1 MALESANY
9 VSGLVATNPSG
20 SDSISQGDDH
30 LRLIKDVLKNSF
42 PDADQAVATV
52 VVKATAPTTQ
62 VKGTIWYDTG
72 NDKIKIN
79 TAATGA
85 SPSWAEVGVD
95 APWATNPA
103 LNCMFR
109 ATMDTTQSLPN
120 NTYTIMEFDT
130 ESFDVGSNFDT
141 STYKFTAP
149 AAGKYWF
156 NAAMRSSSTHG
167 SDDDLTIYFGDTS
180 AGTDAAYASES
191 QFNQVSGPA
200 YVTSS
205 NTMNISCIMDMD
217 ASDTASVYAHTETGP
232 WTIGNGSTVTFFE
245 GYRIA

>member
-62 VKGTIWYDTG
+62 VKGTIWYDTSTG
-72 NDKIKIN
+72 ILKLN
-79 TAATGA
+79 TANTGS
-85 SPSWAEVGVD
+85 SPSW
-95 APWATNPA
+95 
-103 LNCMFR
+103 LNLNGPSFCSFHV
-109 ATMDTTQSLPN
+109 TMSSSQSLPN

-130 ESFDVGSNFDT
+130 ESFDIGSNFNT

-149 AAGKYWF
+149 VAGKYWF
-156 NAAMRSSSTHG
+156 NAAMRSSSSHG
-167 SDDDLTIYFGDTS
+167 SDDDLAIYKGSS
-180 AGTDAAYASES
+180 AYVQES

-200 YVTSS
+200 YVTAS
-205 NTMNISCIMDMD
+205 NTMNISCIMDMA
-217 ASDTASVYAHTETGP
+217 ASDTASVYANTETGA
-232 WTIGNGSTVTFFE
+232 WTMGNGSTVTFFE
-245 GYRIA
+245 GFRIA

>member
-62 VKGTIWYDTG
+62 VKGTIWYDTTTG
-72 NDKIKIN
+72 ILKLN

-85 SPSWAEVGVD
+85 SPSW
-95 APWATNPA
+95 
-103 LNCMFR
+103 LNLNGPSFCSFR
-109 ATMDTTQSLPN
+109 VTMSSSQSLPN
-120 NTYTIMEFDT
+120 NVYTKLNFDT
-130 ESFDVGSNFDT
+130 ETFDIGSNFNTTD
-141 STYKFTAP
+141 KEFTAP
-149 AAGKYWF
+149 VAGKYYF

-167 SDDDLTIYFGDTS
+167 SDDDLAIYFGDTS
-180 AGTDAAYASES
+180 AGTDVAYASES

-245 GYRIA
+245 GFRIA

>member
-62 VKGTIWYDTG
+62 VKGTIWYDTTTG
-72 NDKIKIN
+72 ILKLN

-85 SPSWAEVGVD
+85 SPSW
-95 APWATNPA
+95 
-103 LNCMFR
+103 LNLNGPSFCSFR
-109 ATMDTTQSLPN
+109 VTMSSSQSLPN
-120 NTYTIMEFDT
+120 NQYTKLNFDT
-130 ESFDVGSNFDT
+130 ETFDIGSNFDV
-141 STYKFTAP
+141 SSPNYHFTAP
-149 AAGKYWF
+149 VAGKYYF

-167 SDDDLTIYFGDTS
+167 SDDDLAIYFGDTS
-180 AGTDAAYASES
+180 AGTDVAYASES

-217 ASDTASVYAHTETGP
+217 ASDTASVYANTETGP

-245 GYRIA
+245 GFRIA

>member
-62 VKGTIWYDTG
+62 VKGTIWYDTTTG
-72 NDKIKIN
+72 ILKLN
-79 TAATGA
+79 TAATGS
-85 SPSWAEVGVD
+85 SPSW
-95 APWATNPA
+95 
-103 LNCMFR
+103 LNLNGPSFCSFHV
-109 ATMDTTQSLPN
+109 TMSSSQSLPN
-120 NTYTIMEFDT
+120 NTYTILEFDT

-149 AAGKYWF
+149 VAGKYYF

-167 SDDDLTIYFGDTS
+167 SDDDLAIYKNTS
-180 AGTDAAYASES
+180 AYAHES

-205 NTMNISCIMDMD
+205 NTMNISCIMDMA
-217 ASDTASVYAHTETGP
+217 ASDTASVYANTETGP
-232 WTIGNGSTVTFFE
+232 WTMGNGSTVTFFE
-245 GYRIA
+245 GFRIA

>member
-52 VVKATAPTTQ
+52 VVKGTAPTTQ
-62 VKGTIWYDTG
+62 VKGTIWYDTSTG
-72 NDKIKIN
+72 ILKLN
-79 TAATGA
+79 TANTGS
-85 SPSWAEVGVD
+85 SPSW
-95 APWATNPA
+95 
-103 LNCMFR
+103 LNINGPSFCSFHV
-109 ATMDTTQSLPN
+109 TMGSTQSLPN

-130 ESFDVGSNFDT
+130 ESFDIGSNFNT

-149 AAGKYWF
+149 VAGKYWF
-156 NAAMRSSSTHG
+156 NAAMRSSSSHG
-167 SDDDLTIYFGDTS
+167 SDDDLAIYKGSS
-180 AGTDAAYASES
+180 AYVQES

-205 NTMNISCIMDMD
+205 NTMNISCIMDMA

-245 GYRIA
+245 GFRIA

>member
-52 VVKATAPTTQ
+52 VVKGTAPTTQ
-62 VKGTIWYDTG
+62 VKGTIWYDTSTG
-72 NDKIKIN
+72 ILKLN

-85 SPSWAEVGVD
+85 SPSW
-95 APWATNPA
+95 
-103 LNCMFR
+103 LNLNGPSFCSFHV
-109 ATMDTTQSLPN
+109 TMSSSQSLPN
-120 NTYTIMEFDT
+120 NVYTKLNFDT
-130 ESFDVGSNFDT
+130 ETFDIGSNFNT
-141 STYKFTAP
+141 TNKEFTAP
-149 AAGKYWF
+149 VAGKYWF
-156 NAAMRSSSTHG
+156 NTAMRSSSTHG
-167 SDDDLTIYFGDTS
+167 SDDDLAIYFGDTS
-180 AGTDAAYASES
+180 AGTNSAYAQES

-200 YVTSS
+200 YVTAS

-217 ASDTASVYAHTETGP
+217 ASDTASVFAHTETGA
-232 WTIGNGSTVTFFE
+232 WTMGNGSTVTFFE
-245 GYRIA
+245 GFRIA

>member
-52 VVKATAPTTQ
+52 VVKGTAPTTQ
-62 VKGTIWYDTG
+62 VKGTIWYDTSTG
-72 NDKIKIN
+72 ILKLN
-79 TAATGA
+79 TANTGS
-85 SPSWAEVGVD
+85 SPSW
-95 APWATNPA
+95 
-103 LNCMFR
+103 LNLNGPSFCSFR
-109 ATMDTTQSLPN
+109 ANITSVQSLS
-120 NTYTIMEFDT
+120 NTTLTTVNFDT
-130 ESFDVGSNFDT
+130 EVFDIGSNYNT
-141 STYKFTAP
+141 TNKQFTAP
-149 AAGKYWF
+149 VAGKYWF
-156 NAAMRSSSTHG
+156 NAAIRPSSAHG
-167 SDDDLTIYFGDTS
+167 SDDDLHIYKNS
-180 AGTDAAYASES
+180 SAYASES

-205 NTMNISCIMDMD
+205 NTMNISCIMDMA
-217 ASDTASVYAHTETGP
+217 ASDTAEVKAYTETGP
-232 WTIGNGSTVTFFE
+232 WNIGNGTATSFFE

>member
-62 VKGTIWYDTG
+62 VKGTIWYDTTTG
-72 NDKIKIN
+72 ILKLN

-85 SPSWAEVGVD
+85 SPSW
-95 APWATNPA
+95 
-103 LNCMFR
+103 LNLNGPSFCSFHV
-109 ATMDTTQSLPN
+109 TMSSSQSLPN
-120 NTYTIMEFDT
+120 NEYTKLNFDT
-130 ESFDVGSNFDT
+130 ETFDIGSNFDV
-141 STYKFTAP
+141 SSPNYHFTAP
-149 AAGKYWF
+149 VAGKYYF
-156 NAAMRSSSTHG
+156 NAAMKSSATHG
-167 SDDDLTIYFGDTS
+167 SDDDLAIYKNTS
-180 AGTDAAYASES
+180 AYAQES

-205 NTMNISCIMDMD
+205 NTMNISCIMDMA
-217 ASDTASVYAHTETGP
+217 ASDTASVYANTETGP
-232 WTIGNGSTVTFFE
+232 WTMGNGSTVTFFE
-245 GYRIA
+245 GFRIA

>member
-62 VKGTIWYDTG
+62 VKGTIWYDTTTG
-72 NDKIKIN
+72 ILKLN

-85 SPSWAEVGVD
+85 SPSW
-95 APWATNPA
+95 
-103 LNCMFR
+103 LNLNGPSFCSFHV
-109 ATMDTTQSLPN
+109 TMSSSQSLPN
-120 NTYTIMEFDT
+120 NEYTKLNFDT
-130 ESFDVGSNFDT
+130 ETFDIGSNFDV
-141 STYKFTAP
+141 SSPNYHFTAP
-149 AAGKYWF
+149 VAGKYYF
-156 NAAMRSSSTHG
+156 NAAMRSSATHG
-167 SDDDLTIYFGDTS
+167 SDDDLAIYFGDTS
-180 AGTDAAYASES
+180 AGTDVAYASES

-217 ASDTASVYAHTETGP
+217 ASDTASVYANTETGP

>member
-72 NDKIKIN
+72 NDKIYIN

-85 SPSWAEVGVD
+85 SPSWAEIGVD
-95 APWATNPA
+95 APWSTNPA

-120 NTYTIMEFDT
+120 NTYTIITKLYPVVISPSLHLSYIGYFAKIIRLINVFNDTLHAFKYFLISKFFKIFNKTLFKWSLHHFD
-130 ESFDVGSNFDT
+130 
-141 STYKFTAP
+141 
-149 AAGKYWF
+149 
-156 NAAMRSSSTHG
+156 SS
-167 SDDDLTIYFGDTS
+167 
-180 AGTDAAYASES
+180 
-191 QFNQVSGPA
+191 V
-200 YVTSS
+200 
-205 NTMNISCIMDMD
+205 
-217 ASDTASVYAHTETGP
+217 
-232 WTIGNGSTVTFFE
+232 
-245 GYRIA
+245 

>member
-1 MALESANY
+1 MALESATY

-62 VKGTIWYDTG
+62 VKGTIWYDTSTG
-72 NDKIKIN
+72 ILKLN
-79 TAATGA
+79 TANTGS
-85 SPSWAEVGVD
+85 SPSW
-95 APWATNPA
+95 
-103 LNCMFR
+103 LNLNGPSFCSFHV
-109 ATMDTTQSLPN
+109 TMSSSQSLPN

-130 ESFDVGSNFDT
+130 ESFDIGSNFNT

-149 AAGKYWF
+149 VAGKYWF
-156 NAAMRSSSTHG
+156 NAAMRSSSSHG
-167 SDDDLTIYFGDTS
+167 SDDDLAIYKGSS
-180 AGTDAAYASES
+180 AYVQES

-200 YVTSS
+200 YVTAS
-205 NTMNISCIMDMD
+205 NTMNISCIMDMA
-217 ASDTASVYAHTETGP
+217 ASDTASVYANTETGA
-232 WTIGNGSTVTFFE
+232 WTMGNGSTVTFFE
-245 GYRIA
+245 GFRIA

>member
-1 MALESANY
+1 MALESATY
-9 VSGLVATNPSG
+9 ISGLVDTNPSG

-62 VKGTIWYDTG
+62 VKGTVWYDTTTG
-72 NDKIKIN
+72 ILKLN
-79 TAATGA
+79 TANTGS
-85 SPSWAEVGVD
+85 SPSW
-95 APWATNPA
+95 
-103 LNCMFR
+103 LNLNGPSFCSFHV
-109 ATMDTTQSLPN
+109 TMSSSQSLPN

-149 AAGKYWF
+149 VAGKYYF
-156 NAAMRSSSTHG
+156 NAAMRSSSSHS
-167 SDDDLTIYFGDTS
+167 SDDDLAIYKGS
-180 AGTDAAYASES
+180 SSYAQES

-200 YVTSS
+200 YVTVS
-205 NTMNISCIMDMD
+205 NTMNISCIMDMA
-217 ASDTASVYAHTETGP
+217 ASDTASVYANTETGP
-232 WTIGNGSTVTFFE
+232 WTMGNGSTATFFE
-245 GYRIA
+245 GFRIA

>member
-62 VKGTIWYDTG
+62 VKGTIWYDTTLG
-72 NDKIKIN
+72 ILRLN

-85 SPSWAEVGVD
+85 SPSW
-95 APWATNPA
+95 
-103 LNCMFR
+103 LNLNGPSFCSFHV
-109 ATMDTTQSLPN
+109 TMSSSQSLPN
-120 NTYTIMEFDT
+120 NSYEILEFDT
-130 ESFDVGSNFDT
+130 ESFDIGSNFDT

-149 AAGKYWF
+149 VAGKYYF

-167 SDDDLTIYFGDTS
+167 SDDDLAIYKNTS
-180 AGTDAAYASES
+180 AYAQES

-205 NTMNISCIMDMD
+205 NTMNISCIMDMA
-217 ASDTASVYAHTETGP
+217 ASDTASVFANTETGP

-245 GYRIA
+245 GFRIA